1 MNIINNRYKVITT
14 IKEDLSNTLYLVSDM
29 INDNKKMA
37 FKIINPELISPKNLE
52 QLKKE
57 FVTLSSLSHPNL
69 MQIYGFGTINSID
82 GSLTSSKQF
91 YCTYEY
97 IKGKNII
104 SAVSGTSFEKKIDII
119 LQICNA
125 LYYLHRRGFF
135 LKNLDHKSVVV
146 TETDGNLCVKLIG
159 MPGNEEMEKVVFR
172 LKKISNQFKFPEDL
186 KSSNNNSN
194 LADLYSLGVLIFY
207 ILTGKNPN
215 RCNFLNIW
223 EQCKNNPSVL
233 KSVPDNIDKKKVAGN
248 YF

>member
-14 IKEDLSNTLYLVSDM
+14 IKENLSNTLYLVSDM

-97 IKGKNII
+97 IKGKN
-104 SAVSGTSFEKKIDII
+104 
-119 LQICNA
+119 
-125 LYYLHRRGFF
+125 
-135 LKNLDHKSVVV
+135 
-146 TETDGNLCVKLIG
+146 
-159 MPGNEEMEKVVFR
+159 
-172 LKKISNQFKFPEDL
+172 
-186 KSSNNNSN
+186 
-194 LADLYSLGVLIFY
+194 
-207 ILTGKNPN
+207 
-215 RCNFLNIW
+215 
-223 EQCKNNPSVL
+223 
-233 KSVPDNIDKKKVAGN
+233 
-248 YF
+248 